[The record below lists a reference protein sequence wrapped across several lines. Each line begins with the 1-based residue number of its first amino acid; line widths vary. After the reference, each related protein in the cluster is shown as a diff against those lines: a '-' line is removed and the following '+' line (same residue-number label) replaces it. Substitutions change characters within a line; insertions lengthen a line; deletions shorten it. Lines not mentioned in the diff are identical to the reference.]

1 MMYAYDTNLFFK
13 AQISCAWMFDYG
25 VAVCGLALRD
35 FYARFLASDISERFE
50 RGDSAVVAG
59 MSGVEMA
66 MKVIWDSEPGISL
79 PKSMFSIDRSPEYW
93 LGWSLA
99 YYQWSKNI
107 PFRKITENV
116 GIDSIANMYHKYH
129 EMDIRQFAD
138 RLDEMR
144 ESAKKESSL
153 KRLRTYAGLSQ
164 SELADMTGISVR
176 TIQAYE
182 QMQKNINN
190 ASIDYVYRISKALNC
205 DIEMLL
211 EL

>member
-1 MMYAYDTNLFFK
+1 MMYAYDSNLFYK

-25 VAVCGLALRD
+25 VVVCGLALQD

-66 MKVIWDSEPGISL
+66 MKVISDSEPGISL
-79 PKSMFSIDRSPEYW
+79 PKSMFSVNRSPEYW
-93 LGWSLA
+93 LGWALA

-107 PFRKITENV
+107 PFRKITENI
-116 GIDSIANMYHKYH
+116 GIDSIADMYPKYH

-153 KRLRTYAGLSQ
+153 KRLRVYAGLSQ
-164 SELADMTGISVR
+164 SELANMTGISVR

-190 ASIDYVYRISKALNC
+190 ASIDYVCRISKALNC
-205 DIEMLL
+205 DIEMLM